1 MICWTLWF
9 KAGQDFK
16 ASVDIYTYIYIYIRD
31 LMRDPVIA
39 ADGHTRMRPQSVV
52 LTGSAIFFVF
62 LSK

>member
-1 MICWTLWF
+1 MVCWTLWF
-9 KAGQDFK
+9 KAGQDVK
-16 ASVDIYTYIYIYIRD
+16 ASADIYTYIYIRD